1 MMSPP
6 PGAGREAEVARL
18 VRIAVALAVLF
29 GVALYVIWPGPG
41 EHQGPGEIEAPRVP
55 DALLQSRS
63 RAQAEAR
70 RGPGAVPRAAEKQIL
85 FGDLHVHTTFSTDA
99 FFRSLPL
106 VAGEGLHPPADACD
120 FARICSQLDFWSI
133 NDHAEAI
140 TPAHWAETLES
151 IRQCNAVAGAEGSP
165 DVVAFLGWEWTQV
178 GRTPEDHYGHK
189 NVVLR
194 EVDEGAVPAR
204 PISASG
210 GPVGAIMRIG
220 FPFRLRAGL
229 PLLDWSERDRYYD
242 FWTFLDEIRD
252 TPECPQG
259 VDVRELP
266 EDCAESAETPD
277 VLYEK
282 LAQWGF
288 DSLVIPHGNTWG
300 FYTPPGSSW
309 DKQLAGAMHDPER
322 QTLIEVYSGHG
333 NSEEY
338 RDFRAIARDGKG
350 EPLCPDPQPGY
361 EPCCWRAGEIIRERC
376 EEEVSEPECDERAA
390 DARLA
395 YARLGQLGHLSVPG
409 ASAEDW
415 KGCGQC
421 LDCFN
426 PAFNYRPGGSAQYAL
441 AISNFDGD
449 EKPRRF
455 EFGFIASS
463 DNHSARPG
471 TGYKEYARREM
482 TEATGARDEAWQ
494 QRMAP
499 AQPASPEA
507 LELDP
512 AELDPSRAGSTVNV
526 LRIAET
532 ERQASF
538 FMTGGLVAVHAAGRS
553 RDGIWDAL
561 DRREV
566 YGTSGDRILLW
577 FDLVNAPEGVLPM
590 GSSAALAWSPR
601 FRVRAV
607 GAFEQLPGCPE
618 FAHDALPAERLERLC
633 RGECYH
639 PGEKRRRITRIE
651 VVRIRPQQRPGEPVA
666 DLVDDPWQTFACAPG
681 AAGCVVEFEDP
692 EFAGSAREAVYYVR
706 AIQEPSPAVNA
717 ANIRCTLDASGNCVD
732 VDPCYG
738 DYRTPFD
745 DACLAMN
752 EERAWSS
759 PIRVRPR

>member
-1 MMSPP
+1 M
-6 PGAGREAEVARL
+6 ARL
-18 VRIAVALAVLF
+18 IRIALALAVLF
-29 GVALYVIWPGPG
+29 GVALCAIWPGPG
-41 EHQGPGEIEAPRVP
+41 EHQGPGEIAAPRLP
-55 DALLQSRS
+55 DAVLVA
-63 RAQAEAR
+63 RAREQAEAR
-70 RGPGAVPRAAEKQIL
+70 RGPGAVPSAAEKQVL

-99 FFRSLPL
+99 FFRSLPF

-140 TPAHWAETLES
+140 TPERWAETRES
-151 IRQCNAVAGAEGSP
+151 IRQCNAVAGSEGTP
-165 DVVAFLGWEWTQV
+165 DLVAFLGWEWTQV
-178 GRTPEDHYGHK
+178 GRTPEEHYGHK

-194 EVDEGAVPAR
+194 EVDENAVPAR

-210 GPVGAIMRIG
+210 GPVGAIMRMG
-220 FPFRLRAGL
+220 FPFRLRAGI

-242 FWTFLDEIRD
+242 FWRFLDEIRE
-252 TPECPQG
+252 TPECPEG

-266 EDCAESAETPD
+266 ENCAESAESPD
-277 VLYEK
+277 VLYDK

-288 DSLVIPHGNTWG
+288 DSMVIPHGNTWG

-309 DKQLAGAMHDPER
+309 DKQLLGPMHDPER

-338 RDFRAIARDGKG
+338 RDFRAIDQGANG
-350 EPLCPDPQPGY
+350 EPVCPDPQPGY

-376 EEEVSEPECDERAA
+376 GDDVSEEECDERAGE
-390 DARLA
+390 ARLD
-395 YARLGQLGHLSVPG
+395 YARMGQLGHLAVPG
-409 ASAEDW
+409 ATAEDW

-426 PAFNYRPGGSAQYAL
+426 PAFNYRPGGAAQYAL
-441 AISNFDGD
+441 AISNFDD
-449 EKPRRF
+449 PAKPRRF

-482 TEATGARDEAWQ
+482 TEATGARDEAWHE
-494 QRMAP
+494 RMTASEP
-499 AQPASPEA
+499 PSPEA
-507 LELDP
+507 RIVDP
-512 AELDPSRAGSTVNV
+512 AELDPTRTTSRVNV

-538 FMTGGLVAVHAAGRS
+538 FMTGGLVAVHAAGRG

-561 DRREV
+561 GRREV

-577 FDLVNAPEGVLPM
+577 FDLVNAPEGELPM
-590 GSSAALAWSPR
+590 GSSTALAWSPR

-618 FAHDALPAERLERLC
+618 FARDALPPDRLERLC
-633 RGECYH
+633 RGECYN
-639 PGEKRRRITRIE
+639 PGEKRRRISRVE
-651 VVRIRPQQRPGEPVA
+651 VVRIRPQVRPGEPVG
-666 DLVDDPWQTFACAPG
+666 DLVDDPWQTFPCPAG

-692 EFAGSAREAVYYVR
+692 EFTPSAREAVYYVR
-706 AIQEPSPAVNA
+706 AIQEPTPAVNA
-717 ANIRCTLDASGNCVD
+717 ANLRCTLDENGNCVD
-732 VDPCYG
+732 VEPCYG
-738 DYRTPFD
+738 DYRTAFD
-745 DACLAMN
+745 DDCLAMN

>member
-1 MMSPP
+1 M
-6 PGAGREAEVARL
+6 ARL
-18 VRIAVALAVLF
+18 VRIALALAVLF
-29 GVALYVIWPGPG
+29 GVALLVIWPGPG
-41 EHQGPGEIEAPRVP
+41 EHQGPGEIAAPRLP
-55 DALLQSRS
+55 DALLASRV
-63 RAQAEAR
+63 REQAEAR
-70 RGPGAVPRAAEKQIL
+70 RGPGARPRPAEKQIL

-99 FFRSLPL
+99 FFRSLPF

-140 TPAHWAETLES
+140 TPERWAETQES
-151 IRQCNAVAGAEGSP
+151 IRQCNAVAGSEGSP

-194 EVDEGAVPAR
+194 GLDEDAVPAR

-220 FPFRLRAGL
+220 FPFRMRAGI

-252 TPECPQG
+252 TPECPEG

-266 EDCAESAETPD
+266 ENCVESADTPD
-277 VLYEK
+277 LLYDK

-309 DKQLAGAMHDPER
+309 DKQLVGPMHDPER

-338 RDFRAIARDGKG
+338 RDFRVVDRDAQG

-376 EEEVSEPECDERAA
+376 GDEVSLQECDERAGE
-390 DARLA
+390 ARLA
-395 YARLGQLGHLSVPG
+395 YAKLGQLGHLSVSG

-426 PAFNYRPGGSAQYAL
+426 PAFNYRPAGSAQYAL
-441 AISNFDGD
+441 AISNFDD
-449 EKPRRF
+449 AAKPRRF

-482 TEATGARDEAWQ
+482 TEATGARDEAWHE
-494 QRMAP
+494 RMTASEP
-499 AQPASPEA
+499 PSPEA
-507 LELDP
+507 RSIDP
-512 AELDPSRAGSTVNV
+512 AELDPGRATSQVNV

-538 FMTGGLVAVHAAGRS
+538 FMTGGLVAVHAAGRG
-553 RDGIWDAL
+553 RDGIWDAFG
-561 DRREV
+561 RREV

-577 FDLVNAPEGVLPM
+577 FDLVNGPEGLLPM
-590 GSSAALAWSPR
+590 GSSSALAWPPR

-618 FAHDALPAERLERLC
+618 FAHDALPADRLERLC
-633 RGECYH
+633 RGECFN

-651 VVRIRPQQRPGEPVA
+651 VVRIRPQVRPGEPVM

-692 EFAGSAREAVYYVR
+692 EFVDAAREAVYYVR
-706 AIQEPSPAVNA
+706 AIQEPTPAVNA
-717 ANIRCTLDASGNCVD
+717 ANLRCTLDESGNCVD

-738 DYRTPFD
+738 DYRTAFD
-745 DACLAMN
+745 DECLAMN

-759 PIRVRPR
+759 PIRVRPQ

>member
-1 MMSPP
+1 MMAPP
-6 PGAGREAEVARL
+6 PRAGREAKVARL
-18 VRIAVALAVLF
+18 LRILLALAVLF
-29 GVALYVIWPGPG
+29 GIALFVIWPGPG
-41 EHQGPGEIEAPRVP
+41 EHEGPGEIAAPRLP
-55 DALLQSRS
+55 DAVLAERA

-70 RGPGAVPRAAEKQIL
+70 RGPGSVLRPAEKQIL
-85 FGDLHVHTTFSTDA
+85 FGDFHVHTTFSTDA
-99 FFRSLPL
+99 FFRSLPF

-140 TPAHWAETLES
+140 TPERWAETRES
-151 IRQCNAVAGAEGSP
+151 IQQCNAVAGPQGSP

-194 EVDEGAVPAR
+194 GLDDDSVPTR

-210 GPVGAIMRIG
+210 GPVGAIMRVG
-220 FPFRLRAGL
+220 FPFRLRAGI
-229 PLLDWSERDRYYD
+229 PLLDWSERHRYYD
-242 FWTFLDEIRD
+242 FWRFLDEIRD
-252 TPECPQG
+252 APVCPEG

-266 EDCAESAETPD
+266 EDCLESAETPD
-277 VLYEK
+277 VLYDK
-282 LAQWGF
+282 LAQWGY
-288 DSLVIPHGNTWG
+288 DSIVIPHGNTWG

-309 DKQLAGAMHDPER
+309 DKQLVGQMHDPER

-338 RDFRAIARDGKG
+338 REFTAQGRDANG
-350 EPLCPDPQPGY
+350 EPVCPDPQPGY

-376 EEEVSEPECDERAA
+376 GDEISAEECEERVGE
-390 DARLA
+390 ARQA
-395 YARLGQLGHLSVPG
+395 YARMGQLGHLSVPG
-409 ASAEDW
+409 ATAVDW

-421 LDCFN
+421 EDCFN

-441 AISNFDGD
+441 AISNFDD
-449 EKPRRF
+449 AEKPRRF

-482 TEATGARDEAWQ
+482 TEATGARDEAW
-494 QRMAP
+494 RERIAP
-499 AQPASPEA
+499 DEPPSPVAREV
-507 LELDP
+507 DP
-512 AELDPSRAGSTVNV
+512 AELDPSRATNQTNV

-538 FMTGGLVAVHAAGRS
+538 FMTGGLVAVHAAGRA

-561 DRREV
+561 ARREV
-566 YGTSGDRILLW
+566 YGTSGERILLW
-577 FDLVNAPEGVLPM
+577 FDLVNAPDGVAPM
-590 GSSAALAWSPR
+590 GSSAQLAWPPR

-618 FAHDALPAERLERLC
+618 FAHEALPAERLERLC
-633 RGECYH
+633 RGECYN
-639 PGEKRRRITRIE
+639 PGEKRRRISRIE
-651 VVRIRPQQRPGEPVA
+651 VVRIRPQIRPDEPVA
-666 DLVDDPWQTFACAPG
+666 DLVEDPWKTFSCPAG
-681 AAGCVVEFEDP
+681 TAGCLVEFEDP
-692 EFAGSAREAVYYVR
+692 DFAGAAREAVYYVR
-706 AIQEPSPAVNA
+706 AIQEPTPAVNA
-717 ANIRCTLDASGNCVD
+717 ANLRCTVDESGKCVD